1 MLYIVASMDEELD
14 GLRRELAARPR
25 HSPGGAGFPVECRRL
40 GVGPRRAGDA
50 MAEALSGAR
59 RPSSAALMLGVAGAV
74 EPGLE
79 TGRLLL
85 ADSYVLDSV
94 GESPESIAP
103 SAEMLAAAV
112 AAAADVGMAA
122 HRGASLT
129 VDHLVCDG
137 AERGRLRECYGV
149 ASVNMEDYA
158 VAAAAHRAGVPFLSV
173 RVVLDTAE
181 QRLPGYLPGLS
192 KGRGAVVTQVM
203 AQPWRI
209 PTLLRLRS
217 QMELCQG
224 ALARFAMA
232 YLNREG
238 ERRKTVREKASREAI
253 Y

>member
-14 GLRRELAARPR
+14 GVRRELAARPPDL
-25 HSPGGAGFPVECRRL
+25 PGGAGFPVECLRL

-59 RPSSAALMLGVAGAV
+59 RLPSAALMLGVAGAV
-74 EPGLE
+74 EPGLA

-85 ADSYVLDSV
+85 AGSYVLDAV
-94 GESPESIAP
+94 GGARESIAP
-103 SAEMLAAAV
+103 SAAMLAAA
-112 AAAADVGMAA
+112 AAAAGDVGMAA

-137 AERGRLRECYGV
+137 PERRRLRERYGV

-232 YLNREG
+232 YLSREG
-238 ERRKTVREKASREAI
+238 ERRKNVREKASREAI

>member
-1 MLYIVASMDEELD
+1 MDEELD
-14 GLRRELAARPR
+14 GLRRELAARSR
-25 HSPGGAGFPVECRRL
+25 HLPGGAGFPVECRRL

-59 RPSSAALMLGVAGAV
+59 RMPSAALMLGVAGAV

-85 ADSYVLDSV
+85 ADSYVLDAV

-137 AERGRLRECYGV
+137 AERRRLRECYGA

-158 VAAAAHRAGVPFLSV
+158 VAAAAHKGGGAVFVRPRGFGYGGAAAARLSAGAVQRARRGG
-173 RVVLDTAE
+173 D
-181 QRLPGYLPGLS
+181 PGYGS
-192 KGRGAVVTQVM
+192 AVADPDVV
-203 AQPWRI
+203 A
-209 PTLLRLRS
+209 
-217 QMELCQG
+217 
-224 ALARFAMA
+224 A
-232 YLNREG
+232 
-238 ERRKTVREKASREAI
+238 
-253 Y
+253 

>member
-1 MLYIVASMDEELD
+1 MDEELD
-14 GLRRELAARPR
+14 GLRRELAARPPL
-25 HSPGGAGFPVECRRL
+25 SPGGAGFPVECRRL

-59 RPSSAALMLGVAGAV
+59 RPPSAALMLGVAGAV

-85 ADSYVLDSV
+85 ADSYVLDAV
-94 GESPESIAP
+94 GELPESIAP

-137 AERGRLRECYGV
+137 AERGRLRECYGA

-158 VAAAAHRAGVPFLSV
+158 VAAAARRAGVPFLSV

-217 QMELCQG
+217 QMELCQA

-232 YLNREG
+232 YLRREG
-238 ERRKTVREKASREAI
+238 ERRKNVRERASREAI

>member
-1 MLYIVASMDEELD
+1 MDEELD
-14 GLRRELAARPR
+14 GLRRELAARSW
-25 HSPGGAGFPVECRRL
+25 HLPGGAGFPVECRRL

-59 RPSSAALMLGVAGAV
+59 RTTAAALMLGVAGGV

-85 ADSYVLDSV
+85 ADSYVLDS
-94 GESPESIAP
+94 GDSPPESIAP
-103 SAEMLAAAV
+103 AAGMLAAAV

-192 KGRGAVVTQVM
+192 KGRGRGGDPGYGPAVADPDV
-203 AQPWRI
+203 A
-209 PTLLRLRS
+209 
-217 QMELCQG
+217 
-224 ALARFAMA
+224 AA
-232 YLNREG
+232 
-238 ERRKTVREKASREAI
+238 
-253 Y
+253 